1 MKQFSFYIDFDE
13 APEIGG
19 QQAFYFLGDKL
30 PADELR
36 GCRILDFRFD
46 EERRLVVTVE
56 APDDAARANLGV
68 ER

>member
-1 MKQFSFYIDFDE
+1 MRRFSFYIDFDE
-13 APEIGG
+13 DPEIGG

-36 GCRILDFRFD
+36 GCRIVDFSFT
-46 EERRLVVTVE
+46 EERRLVLTVE
-56 APDDAARANLGV
+56 ALEEAARPNPGV